1 MLELRVCVICVFHV
15 HFFGFPILF
24 FLLKVNYL
32 KDIIRFY
39 NIKDFIKFLLFVY
52 QSFSIITM
60 LYLVGST
67 FGTPVT
73 VFVFKSFQIVVLIVN
88 HYCNALY
95 LLVEKNALIKPKL
108 QKVRNA
114 GTLLDYQTISGM
126 KLSIVCKNA
135 HGQ

>member
-1 MLELRVCVICVFHV
+1 
-15 HFFGFPILF
+15 
-24 FLLKVNYL
+24 
-32 KDIIRFY
+32 
-39 NIKDFIKFLLFVY
+39 
-52 QSFSIITM
+52 M